1 MIDWHKEYT
10 SLVGKT
16 ILVTGAT
23 GLIGS
28 NLIHAL
34 MAIKD
39 ITVIALSRS
48 SEKLEA
54 CFGCY
59 DHLQNFKQVQHDIV
73 NPFHFDFA
81 PIDYLFHAAGPQER
95 SVIENHPMLVIN
107 ANIQGTMNCL
117 NYIKNQKNELKKD
130 GRLILFS
137 SVTVYGNN
145 TNKDLVVSEH
155 DTHLTSSLD
164 SFGAPYAESK
174 RLSEVI
180 CHGYYKEHK
189 VDYVVARLSTI
200 YGDSKHKTDTAF
212 FEFILNA
219 LNGKSSE
226 VNSNNLSRRDNLYI
240 DDAIT
245 GLLTIATKGCVGE
258 AYNVSSNGEFGNFL
272 AVDEI
277 AQTITYIANKTF
289 DKDLLVNIKNV
300 SSDSKRL
307 PGLILNNKKL
317 KSLGWEVSSSF
328 ADGVTETLRQASMRM
343 GGNNPL

>member
-1 MIDWHKEYT
+1 MNWNQQFQF
-10 SLVGKT
+10 LQGKT

-28 NLIHAL
+28 NLTHAL
-34 MAIKD
+34 MDIKD

-48 SEKLEA
+48 SEKLKA

-59 DHLQNFKQVQHDIV
+59 DHHENFMQVKHDIV
-73 NPFHFDFA
+73 HPIQLDCP
-81 PIDYLFHAAGPQER
+81 PIDYIFHAAGPQER
-95 SVIENHPMLVIN
+95 AVIENHPMQVIG
-107 ANIQGTMNCL
+107 ANIQGTINCL
-117 NYIKNQKNELKKD
+117 DFLRQQKNASNIN

-145 TNKDLVVSEH
+145 TNQDMVVSEH
-155 DTHLTSSLD
+155 DTHITSGLD
-164 SFGAPYAESK
+164 AFGATYAESK

-180 CHGYYKEHK
+180 CQSYYKEHM

-212 FEFILNA
+212 FEFISDA
-219 LNGKSSE
+219 LNGQSLT
-226 VNSNNLSRRDNLYI
+226 VNSNNLPRRDNLYI

-245 GLLTIATKGCVGE
+245 GLLTIAIKGSVGE
-258 AYNVSSNGEFGNFL
+258 AYNLSSNGDLGNFL

-277 AQTITYIANKTF
+277 AQKITDITNKDF
-289 DKDLLVNIKNV
+289 DKELSLNIKNI
-300 SSDSKRL
+300 SPDSKRL

-317 KSLGWEVSSSF
+317 KSLGWEVSTSF
-328 ADGVTETLRQASMRM
+328 ADGVKETLRQAAA
-343 GGNNPL
+343 GIQNE